1 MDHSNPYLAFMK
13 TLNDLMAPPTPSSP
27 PNDAKSNF
35 QTFIFLRR
43 DFRDA
48 FATRVLQPVHVAP
61 RIDVMVTAATNA
73 VLEDTK
79 KRNITSILG
88 PLCNDG
94 SGQPQL
100 LDAAEALAFLWVYV
114 GTAEA
119 VTRRSGPIWVTQSL
133 DGHLG
138 FLFKQ
143 AVSLDKE
150 KNLPHV
156 AHLWRKVRQCHPPK
170 GKFPSVTNIFKVA
183 YGDLDLDMVPTLEA
197 GMELLFEEMSS
208 FYGNLKNPSMN
219 AEMNDK
225 SIQQEID
232 NCFLKI
238 PQYRGQQSDK
248 DLPPKAIMTPSS
260 STFGSAHSP
269 QKAVPVGKAEEKSIV
284 VPAFKLETSSSS
296 EQTHRPRSGSYFV
309 QQIRQLLNNN
319 DAPVPLDNQF
329 LRFLTNPGE
338 YVRLNPS
345 VFPEDNVNWS
355 ARKLLSDQPNE
366 IPEVVPQTPV
376 DCTET
381 LLRVDFTAEEYIDQ
395 TTASNYYAQ
404 GVKIVDGVR
413 RVVLFHEKINFFG
426 INKDQV

>member
-150 KNLPHV
+150 KVHV
-156 AHLWRKVRQCHPPK
+156 WL
-170 GKFPSVTNIFKVA
+170 
-183 YGDLDLDMVPTLEA
+183 
-197 GMELLFEEMSS
+197 
-208 FYGNLKNPSMN
+208 
-219 AEMNDK
+219 
-225 SIQQEID
+225 
-232 NCFLKI
+232 
-238 PQYRGQQSDK
+238 
-248 DLPPKAIMTPSS
+248 
-260 STFGSAHSP
+260 HS
-269 QKAVPVGKAEEKSIV
+269 
-284 VPAFKLETSSSS
+284 
-296 EQTHRPRSGSYFV
+296 
-309 QQIRQLLNNN
+309 
-319 DAPVPLDNQF
+319 
-329 LRFLTNPGE
+329 
-338 YVRLNPS
+338 
-345 VFPEDNVNWS
+345 
-355 ARKLLSDQPNE
+355 
-366 IPEVVPQTPV
+366 
-376 DCTET
+376 
-381 LLRVDFTAEEYIDQ
+381 
-395 TTASNYYAQ
+395 
-404 GVKIVDGVR
+404 
-413 RVVLFHEKINFFG
+413 
-426 INKDQV
+426 